1 VYDRLKCE
9 IFKDYHLAY
18 LKTDVLL
25 LADVFTRFRETCL
38 DYYELDPAN
47 YLSAPGLAWDAM
59 LKMTKVE
66 LELISDPEMFNMMDR
81 MKRGGLCFVGS
92 MRHVKANNKYL
103 EDYDPS
109 KPSTYIM
116 YWDANNL
123 YGWAMIQPLPYA
135 GLEFDTNTTLEQILE
150 TADDHEY
157 GYNVE
162 VDFHFP
168 IDTHDKLKQFPPAP
182 ENLTPDIEW
191 FSEFQRKLG
200 EEKEIIGNGKYHG
213 SNKLVPHLFEHKNYV
228 IHYRNLKY
236 LVKLGAVITKVHR
249 VLKFKQKAWLKPY
262 IDFNTQKRAEAKND
276 FEKDFFKLMNNAV
289 FGKSCEDV
297 KNRIKLHISTDDKN
311 MIKWATKTTFKKCTS
326 FKGVHLME
334 MYNLEIKANKPA
346 YVGMSV
352 LDLSKLH
359 MMSFHYDVI
368 QEQFGEKA
376 KLIYSDTD
384 SLVYCLEHP
393 DIYEWV
399 KDNREYFD
407 LSDSA
412 RPDMKDNTN
421 KKVIGKFKD
430 EMNGLLNKEIT
441 SLNPKVYSIIHQH
454 IKEKKQIV
462 DVVNPQTGNVG
473 FTVKMEETY
482 EENHNTK
489 KVKGIS
495 KVVVKKDLHHPDF
508 RRVIESKIDVQKKV
522 MNIQSFNHQ
531 LFTQSQTKVALTTW
545 YDKMQMVDS
554 INNVPFGY
562 MGSNP

>member
-1 VYDRLKCE
+1 MEAFKELIAMQKRMQNEVWENQKMQMTQEDWNKFYNADTCYMCHESFPKKKNKDGKVVADKHRDHDHYTGEFRGAACRKCNLQHRPDDYLVVVVHNLKGYDSHFFVHEAARLAKELDMQNDISAIPLSNEKFMSFTFGHLKFIDSYQFRGASLEKLVENLYDKDDKHKHFHNMRQFFPNDMDILCRKGYYPYEWVDSFDKLNYVGLPPIEAFSSQLTRETRTPEEYEHALKVYARLKCE
-9 IFKDYHLAY
+9 SFKDYHLAY

-66 LELISDPEMFNMMDR
+66 LDLISDPEMFNMMDR

-103 EDYDPS
+103 EDFDPS

-123 YGWAMIQPLPYA
+123 YGWAMIQPLPYS
-135 GLEFDTNTTLEQILE
+135 GLEFDTKTTLEQILD
-150 TADDHEY
+150 TADDHNY

-168 IDTHDKLKQFPPAP
+168 IDTHDRLMQFPPAP

-191 FSEFQRKLG
+191 FSEFQRRLG
-200 EEKEIIGNGKYHG
+200 EEKEIIRNGKYHG

-289 FGKSCEDV
+289 FGNSCEDV
-297 KNRIKLHISTDDKN
+297 KI
-311 MIKWATKTTFKKCTS
+311 
-326 FKGVHLME
+326 
-334 MYNLEIKANKPA
+334 
-346 YVGMSV
+346 
-352 LDLSKLH
+352 
-359 MMSFHYDVI
+359 
-368 QEQFGEKA
+368 
-376 KLIYSDTD
+376 
-384 SLVYCLEHP
+384 
-393 DIYEWV
+393 
-399 KDNREYFD
+399 
-407 LSDSA
+407 
-412 RPDMKDNTN
+412 
-421 KKVIGKFKD
+421 
-430 EMNGLLNKEIT
+430 
-441 SLNPKVYSIIHQH
+441 
-454 IKEKKQIV
+454 
-462 DVVNPQTGNVG
+462 
-473 FTVKMEETY
+473 
-482 EENHNTK
+482 
-489 KVKGIS
+489 
-495 KVVVKKDLHHPDF
+495 
-508 RRVIESKIDVQKKV
+508 
-522 MNIQSFNHQ
+522 
-531 LFTQSQTKVALTTW
+531 
-545 YDKMQMVDS
+545 
-554 INNVPFGY
+554 
-562 MGSNP
+562 GSNCILAPMTRT